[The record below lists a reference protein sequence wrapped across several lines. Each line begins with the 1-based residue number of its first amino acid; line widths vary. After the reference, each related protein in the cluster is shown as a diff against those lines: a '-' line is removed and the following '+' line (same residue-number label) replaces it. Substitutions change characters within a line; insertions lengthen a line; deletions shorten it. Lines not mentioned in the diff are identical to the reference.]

1 MIKKIVRYA
10 SYIFYIL
17 IFRFTPEDYR
27 PYALFFPLIRK
38 ILVNLFLLECGKNVR
53 VKYNCDISPNI
64 RIGNNSEFGQRCLI
78 YSGTKIGNDVIM
90 GPDVKIYTKNHVIS
104 SIKTPIK
111 YQGIEMKETIIG
123 DDVWIG
129 ANVVILPGVTVSNH
143 SVIAAGAIVTKDVP
157 EYALV
162 GGNPAKIIKYRTE

>member
-10 SYIFYIL
+10 SYFFYIL

-53 VKYNCDISPNI
+53 VKHNCDISPNI

-90 GPDVKIYTKNHVIS
+90 GPDVKIYTRNHLIS

-129 ANVVILPGVTVSNH
+129 ANVVILPGVTVYNH

-157 EYALV
+157 KYALV
-162 GGNPAKIIKYRTE
+162 GGNPAKIIKYRT